1 MAITITSI
9 IIVTGK
15 SYSGREGG
23 IMEVISLLQQLQ
35 RLGEETIDYLLTCS
49 FTSVG
54 SSRSQVVIG

>member
-1 MAITITSI
+1 
-9 IIVTGK
+9 
-15 SYSGREGG
+15 
-23 IMEVISLLQQLQ
+23 MEVISLLQQLQ